1 VETVLWGRAFSIDEQ
16 NDPKSLK
23 HACRIAAELG
33 ADLIKAPYTGNFDTF
48 KEVVESTFSPIFILG
63 GSKISTLE
71 GLFKMVKDSIEAGG
85 KGVVFGRNIWQ
96 YNYPKNLIK
105 AITKIIHKNISIE
118 EAVKECTM

>member
-1 VETVLWGRAFSIDEQ
+1 
-16 NDPKSLK
+16 
-23 HACRIAAELG
+23 
-33 ADLIKAPYTGNFDTF
+33 
-48 KEVVESTFSPIFILG
+48 VVESTFSPIFILG